1 MSEPITLVLTGE
13 IRPEQ
18 QWKYVY
24 LPFDVPENIGRIDVA
39 YSYDAVIHSD
49 PDLAGGNT
57 LDIGIFDSRG
67 YEPHSAGYRGW
78 TGSNKSTFFI
88 AQDTATPGYMPG
100 PIQPGRWN
108 IILGPYKVAVDGCH
122 YRVGIKLTPAKNHQ
136 AEFPPLLRVS
146 DKPSSNIHADGWYKG
161 ELHCHTFHSDG
172 DSSPEALVWRA
183 ESLGLDFLAV
193 TDHNNRSQTVSLV
206 NLETSLILIPGY
218 EVTTFYGHW
227 NIWGDNG
234 WIDFRVQTADDLKQ
248 FIQEAT
254 SRGYL
259 VSCNH
264 PRPYGPDWAFPEVGG
279 FKCVEVWNGPW
290 QLLNNH
296 CLNFWEMHLKQGE
309 RLTAVGGSDHHFSKR
324 EHIAKLGHPT
334 NYIYSAQPPSAAG
347 LLRAIRAGHVFVSES
362 PTGPR
367 LILRSGEAVMGDVV
381 TRPANKTLSVWVE
394 VRDGDGTRLELVG
407 SNGLLMEASISSN
420 DVTPELSVDV
430 ANTLYV
436 RAQLINPATGD
447 VRALTNPIYV
457 E

>member
-1 MSEPITLVLTGE
+1 MSEPITLILVGE
-13 IRPEQ
+13 IAPEQ

-24 LPFDVPENIGRIDVA
+24 LPFDVPENIGRIDVR

-49 PDLAGGNT
+49 PHLTGGNT

-78 TGSNKSTFFI
+78 TGSNKSSFFI
-88 AQDTATPGYMPG
+88 ALDAATPGYMPG
-100 PIQPGRWN
+100 TIQPGVWN
-108 IILGPYKVAVDGCH
+108 IILGPYKVAADGCH
-122 YRVGIKLTPAKNHQ
+122 YRVEITLTRAENHE
-136 AEFPPLLRVS
+136 AEFPPLLQVS
-146 DKPSSNIHADGWYKG
+146 DIPGQRNHADGWYKG

-172 DSSPEALVWRA
+172 DSSPEEIVRRA
-183 ESLGLDFLAV
+183 ESLDLDFLAV
-193 TDHNNRSQTVSLV
+193 TDHNNRSQTISLV
-206 NLETSLILIPGY
+206 NLDTNLILIPGY

-234 WIDFRVQTADDLKQ
+234 WVDFRVQSAENLQQ
-248 FIQEAT
+248 FIETAT

-264 PRPYGPDWAFPEVGG
+264 PRPYGPDWAFAEVGG

-290 QLLNNH
+290 QLLNTS
-296 CLNFWEMHLKQGE
+296 CLNFWETRLKQGE

-324 EHIAKLGHPT
+324 DHIAKLGHPT
-334 NYIYSAQPPSAAG
+334 NYIYCLEPPSAAS
-347 LLRAIRAGHVFVSES
+347 LLQAMRTGHVFVTES

-367 LILRSGEAVMGDVV
+367 LILRSGTALMGDVV
-381 TRPANKTLSVWVE
+381 MKPINKKLAVSLEITGGE
-394 VRDGDGTRLELVG
+394 ETRLELIG
-407 SNGLLMEASISSN
+407 SNGLLA
-420 DVTPELSVDV
+420 DV
-430 ANTLYV
+430 ALSSGDEMLELALNVADTLYV